1 MPQPALLKNNGGFTL
16 VELMVAMIIVSVGM
30 FGVLQSINVSLQYN
44 LKNELRNEGVRIGE
58 KYMTDLR
65 GKPFDKISTPSYTPF
80 SETGKVRGGSKQFV
94 IERSSQVLAYV
105 DTQPS
110 SKQLTVT
117 VKWAYRNVTTLNR
130 VITVVAKP

>member
-58 KYMTDLR
+58 KYMTELR
-65 GKPFDKISTPSYTPF
+65 GTTFDTISPSYTPVT
-80 SETGKVRGGSKQFV
+80 ETGKVRGGSKDFV
-94 IERSSQVLAYV
+94 VERSSQVLAYV

-110 SKQLTVT
+110 AKQLTVT